1 MSRFIALYLERLKSG
16 KLYKKTIITE
26 VAESFDITVNSVI
39 QFLFQNKM
47 TAQRLWGGEIDLSPK
62 EFASYLANEFKEAYR
77 GERNMK
83 KIIR

>member
-16 KLYKKTIITE
+16 KYKKIIITE

-77 GERNMK
+77 DL
-83 KIIR
+83 